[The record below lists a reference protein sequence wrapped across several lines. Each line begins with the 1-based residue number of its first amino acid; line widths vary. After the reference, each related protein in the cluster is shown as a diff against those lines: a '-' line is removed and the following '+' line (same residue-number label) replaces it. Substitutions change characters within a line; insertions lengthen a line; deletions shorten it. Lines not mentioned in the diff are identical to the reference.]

1 MKEQE
6 AKWTKFLFA
15 GEWWASYVQGLA
27 AGCEVFMWAQ
37 INGYETVQER
47 RYKICITAI
56 SV

>member
-1 MKEQE
+1 MNKIPFC
-6 AKWTKFLFA
+6 WGMV
-15 GEWWASYVQGLA
+15 GELRQGLA